1 MDVKI
6 SESIEKLKQEKRIIA
21 NKLLELSQR
30 VQNSFAKMEK
40 KNNERF
46 ALYENKLAKLEK
58 EKLELSEPKVCECA
72 IQVTNINSIVEK
84 HSDDV
89 SKLEQEY
96 QVTNMLIKKIDT
108 NLEELDNRIES
119 SNKIIEDLKKAT
131 LLSEPEERKQCIF
144 DRTGYCREKE
154 KCLFLHTDDICEF
167 FQEKLVCWKKNC
179 IKRHPRICRY
189 FQRDICRRENCRYLH
204 KSTTETK
211 AVDLTD
217 VCYRCERGSYR
228 RYFCEFCSKNFC
240 ANCTSKEAHVS
251 NIYNQKHENPSCS
264 DVHY

>member
-96 QVTNMLIKKIDT
+96 QVTNMLIEKIDT

-144 DRTGYCREKE
+144 DRTGYR
-154 KCLFLHTDDICEF
+154 EF
-167 FQEKLVCWKKNC
+167 FQEKLVCWKNNC

-228 RYFCEFCSKNFC
+228 RYFCEFCSKNMF
-240 ANCTSKEAHVS
+240 ANCTAKEAHVS
-251 NIYNQKHENPSCS
+251 NIYEKHEHPSCS
-264 DVHY
+264 DVHH